1 MKIHKKIKIDI
12 PEKGT
17 FSGVTVGPIVNLKL

>member
-1 MKIHKKIKIDI
+1 MGKNKFKIEKIDI

-17 FSGVTVGPIVNLKL
+17 LLEKFKISGKP